1 MSIGPNTKED
11 ENFKISATKK
21 AAYLIG
27 KSVSSF
33 WEDPLKKIF
42 YLALLACIVGLVL
55 GHRFPFEFYL
65 ILGIISVVEAY
76 LFFAKQSTIFLSDNQ
91 EKK

>member
-1 MSIGPNTKED
+1 MSIGPHTKED

-33 WEDPLKKIF
+33 WQDPLKKIF
-42 YLALLACIVGLVL
+42 HIALLACVVGLIF
-55 GHRFPFEFYL
+55 GHKFPFEFYL

-76 LFFAKQSTIFLSDNQ
+76 LFFAKQSTIFLSDNEE
-91 EKK
+91 EK